1 MCVNEEDGLSFRVLQ
16 ETTGERHLQVLW
28 DSKEVEDIAK
38 LVDLLEGSSS
48 WPVYQL
54 RATALVQDRVEA
66 QLAQLTESEEE
77 IAWITDQESF
87 NIGSQELHV
96 ATKLRTLERALLEK
110 TIEVLETQVFPPPMP
125 IYPFF
130 RYNHL
135 PYILKGAADALT
147 SGAERKIA
155 GFRGGTE
162 LSDAGPEGLWNSL

>member
-110 TIEVLETQVFPPPMP
+110 TVEVLETQVFPPPMP
-125 IYPFF
+125 ICPFF
-130 RYNHL
+130 RYDHL

>member
-1 MCVNEEDGLSFRVLQ
+1 MCINEEDGLSFKVLQ

-28 DSKEVEDIAK
+28 DSKEVKDITK
-38 LVDLLEGSSS
+38 LAELLEERNL

-66 QLAQLTESEEE
+66 QLAQLIESEEE
-77 IAWITDQESF
+77 IAWVTDQESF

-110 TIEVLETQVFPPPMP
+110 TVEVLETQVFLPLMS
-125 IYPFF
+125 IYLSF

-135 PYILKGAADALT
+135 PHILKEAANALT
-147 SGAERKIA
+147 GGIEGKIA
-155 GFRGGTE
+155 VLRGSTE
-162 LSDAGPEGLWNSL
+162 LSNASPGEL